1 MEAEEEVGYDVG
13 DDGGSEATG
22 AGGEGSV
29 GNAGEE
35 AADEAV
41 VFKGKDGGCH
51 PEGVGGDVAKGEAL
65 PVFLGEPAHQKA
77 AEEPFFDGGYDKG

>member
-13 DDGGSEATG
+13 DDGGSEAAG

-29 GNAGEE
+29 GNACEE

-65 PVFLGEPAHQKA
+65 PVFLGEPAH
-77 AEEPFFDGGYDKG
+77 